1 MKGFVV
7 SQMGH
12 VVQALAPV
20 STSGGKTAHCFSME
34 NYQHASI
41 ILLRGVQASQS
52 TSIVVNACS
61 DASGDGATA
70 IPFNVFKAESAN
82 VDVLGAKTPVTASGF
97 QPTATGG
104 TFYVIEIDAAE
115 LPAGLPYVQVV
126 EANGS
131 NADYAAVVA
140 ILSGARYAEDQSP
153 TQIT

>member
-1 MKGFVV
+1 MKGFVL
-7 SQMGH
+7 SQEGH

-20 STSGGKTAHCFSME
+20 STSGGKTAHAFSME

-41 ILLRGVQASQS
+41 IIARGVQAAQS

-82 VDVLGAKTPVTASGF
+82 VDVLGAKVAVTAAGF

-104 TFYVIEIDAAE
+104 TFYVIELDAAE

-126 EANGS
+126 EANGA
-131 NADYAAVVA
+131 NADYAAVIA
-140 ILSGARYAEDQSP
+140 ILSGARYGEDQSP